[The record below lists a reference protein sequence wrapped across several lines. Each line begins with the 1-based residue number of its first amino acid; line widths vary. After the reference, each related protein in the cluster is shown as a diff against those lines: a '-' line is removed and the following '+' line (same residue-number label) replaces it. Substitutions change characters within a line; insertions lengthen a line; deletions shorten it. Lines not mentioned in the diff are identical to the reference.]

1 MKLSAIVPAYNEEK
15 TIGGCLDSLLDQT
28 RPFDETVV
36 VDNASTDRT
45 AEVVADYA
53 TRSPT
58 VRIVAEP
65 APGIFHA
72 RRAGFDAATGDVLAR
87 TDATRGCRE
96 TGLRR
101 SKLIS
106 PTLRARNSRCCPVRG
121 GLFGDGPPFDP
132 LRMLVERSRLFRE
145 GGEGAGVIGP
155 NMIMS
160 ARAWRDIRDDLI
172 DDDAIYEDV
181 DVSHR
186 LAAHGYKA
194 WFSPQVA
201 VEQSPRQLRHSPWQN
216 RRYLVG
222 GYRLARARHDRK
234 LAALFVLE
242 MPFRFALYTV
252 YWLTFRPWDPRFTN
266 LASPPALHASG
277 ERASVDQRRA

>member
-1 MKLSAIVPAYNEEK
+1 MSRDWAAAIEAHFADPPGEEFQVLSGP
-15 TIGGCLDSLLDQT
+15 
-28 RPFDETVV
+28 
-36 VDNASTDRT
+36 
-45 AEVVADYA
+45 
-53 TRSPT
+53 
-58 VRIVAEP
+58 
-65 APGIFHA
+65 
-72 RRAGFDAATGDVLAR
+72 
-87 TDATRGCRE
+87 
-96 TGLRR
+96 
-101 SKLIS
+101 
-106 PTLRARNSRCCPVRG
+106 G

-252 YWLTFRPWDPRFTN
+252 YWLTFRPWDPGSRTWRPHRLFTR
-266 LASPPALHASG
+266 L
-277 ERASVDQRRA
+277 ERERPLISDGREGGPTCGT